1 MNPLSLFFR
10 SAFADQLAVAG
21 QELTLCS
28 RGSVSIPVRGILTE
42 TNGSLQVEIAEHI
55 HTITAHA
62 LIPADTT
69 PPPAPGNLLRGSGR
83 TYLIV
88 GVTRSEHEPAFS
100 CDLST
105 P

>member
-21 QELTLCS
+21 QTLTLCAH
-28 RGSVSIPVRGILTE
+28 GAAPIVTRGILTE
-42 TNGSLQVEIAEHI
+42 TNGSLQVEVAEHI
-55 HTITAHA
+55 HTITAHV
-62 LIPADTT
+62 LLPADLS
-69 PPPAPGNLLRGSGR
+69 PPPAPGNLVRCAAR

-88 GVTRSEHEPAFS
+88 GVTRSPEDAAFS